1 MLRTMIGTAAALL
14 ALGLLACQPATKDDV
29 EAIQA
34 TQAEILKKLTDLET
48 AQQKLAAA
56 APARKGPPTEDY
68 NKVYKINLSKAPILG
83 NPNAPITLVEYSD
96 FQCPYCART
105 APDVMAMLEKYPD
118 KVRIVYKHFPLSFH
132 PAARPAAIAS
142 VAAQEQGKFWEFHDI
157 IFKKTSER
165 QLKATEEDMIAY
177 AKEAGL
183 DVARFKQ
190 DMDTKSADFE
200 KRVQA
205 DYVEGQ
211 SVDVRGTPTLYLNGK
226 KVQNRSV
233 GGLAATIDALLKEI
247 DKG

>member
-1 MLRTMIGTAAALL
+1 MQPTMTGAVAVVL

-34 TQAEILKKLTDLET
+34 TQAEILKKLTDLEAT
-48 AQQKLAAA
+48 QKKLAAA
-56 APARKGPPTEDY
+56 APARKGPPAEDFD
-68 NKVYKINLSKAPILG
+68 KVYKINLSKAPVLG

-105 APDVMAMLEKYPD
+105 APDVMAVLDKYPD
-118 KVRIVYKHFPLSFH
+118 KVRIAYKHFPLSFH

-142 VAAQEQGKFWEFHDI
+142 VAAQEQGKFWEFHDV

-165 QLKATEEDMIAY
+165 QLKASAEDIIAY

-183 DVARFKQ
+183 DVERFKQ
-190 DMDTKSADFE
+190 DMDTKSDEYA

-233 GGLAATIDALLKEI
+233 TGLAASIDAILSQG
-247 DKG
+247 DQG

>member
-1 MLRTMIGTAAALL
+1 MQRTINGALAAVL

-34 TQAEILKKLTDLET
+34 TQAEILKKLTDMEA
-48 AQQKLAAA
+48 AQKKLAAA
-56 APARKGPPTEDY
+56 APARQGPPVEDFG
-68 NKVYKINLSKAPILG
+68 KVYKINLSKAPILG
-83 NPNAPITLVEYSD
+83 NPNAPITIVEYSD
-96 FQCPYCART
+96 FECPYCART
-105 APDVMAMLEKYPD
+105 APDVLAVLKKYPD
-118 KVRIVYKHFPLSFH
+118 KVRIAYKHFPLSFH

-142 VAAQEQGKFWEFHDI
+142 VAAQEQGKFWEFHDV

-165 QLKATEEDMIAY
+165 KLKPSEEDMISY

-183 DVARFKQ
+183 DVDQFKK
-190 DMDTKSADFE
+190 DMDTKSAEYE
-200 KRVQA
+200 KQVQA

-233 GGLAATIDALLKEI
+233 SGLAASIDAILAEQ
-247 DKG
+247 G